1 MSALQL
7 KKMLKALRVPQ
18 AELARECGVSPATIA
33 QMLNHGQWPSDPLRG
48 ELQRNIKSFL
58 ASKKMLPG
66 VIAAAFEVDAANEV
80 EPESGNS
87 LAPDHKD
94 QSQEDVDMLLRK
106 QTLSPEAKKLFGLVR
121 NPFTDLQSDED
132 MWINPDIRYVR
143 EHMYAT
149 AKHSGITAVV
159 GESGAGKTSVRKALK
174 DRIAQENLPIIIAEP
189 YMLASEDSEKKGKTV
204 KSTHIAEAI
213 LRAAAPLEK
222 PRMSADA
229 RFYQLHRVLKDAH
242 KSGQRVCVII
252 DEAHSLS
259 IPTLKHLKRI
269 YELEPDGGYGNLISI
284 ILIGQ
289 PELLMKL
296 NERNPEIR
304 ELVQRCEVVTL
315 SPIPVA
321 DLEGFIDFRLS
332 RIGKRAADIIDATGI
347 TALADK
353 MVSRDGASQ
362 LYPLAVGNFVVAAL
376 NLAAKIGV
384 PAIDADIVKEVV

>member
-1 MSALQL
+1 
-7 KKMLKALRVPQ
+7 
-18 AELARECGVSPATIA
+18 
-33 QMLNHGQWPSDPLRG
+33 
-48 ELQRNIKSFL
+48 
-58 ASKKMLPG
+58 
-66 VIAAAFEVDAANEV
+66 
-80 EPESGNS
+80 
-87 LAPDHKD
+87 
-94 QSQEDVDMLLRK
+94 
-106 QTLSPEAKKLFGLVR
+106 
-121 NPFTDLQSDED
+121 
-132 MWINPDIRYVR
+132 
-143 EHMYAT
+143 
-149 AKHSGITAVV
+149 
-159 GESGAGKTSVRKALK
+159 LK

>member
-18 AELARECGVSPATIA
+18 AELARESRVSPATIA
-33 QMLNHGQWPSDPLRG
+33 QLVNYGKWPSGDLAG
-48 ELQRNIKSFL
+48 ELKGNIESFL
-58 ASKKMLPG
+58 ARKKMLPG
-66 VIAAAFEVDAANEV
+66 VIAAAFDVDAANEV

-121 NPFTDLQSDED
+121 NPFTDLQSDAD

-332 RIGKRAADIIDATGI
+332 RIGKRAADIIDATGV